1 MHFYFYFFRYIFS
14 AKTRQ
19 KLLFIAVVGLFIST
33 FSLVI
38 LQGVMG
44 GLQNGL
50 IERSKKTIGT
60 GYVDLALEK
69 SASKNLELEKK
80 LIDRGVSFS
89 REYEIE
95 LMVNHGSRVNPVIL
109 HGVDFEHFTP
119 RFLYKKDL
127 SGVVI
132 GSDLATSL
140 NSYFDS
146 KLTFI
151 SPAHIDYLIN
161 PIPRSVSDIITDFY
175 VSDLAEIDALHAWTR
190 LSLVQNLIRKRL
202 VNKLVFYTAEDLSL
216 AQEILSD
223 DKRVTTWEQQNKSLV
238 WALNLETNVMLFLFI
253 GMSLLVAICITSGF
267 MIFFDKIKTDLI
279 CYWVMGK
286 SQKEIYKMSY
296 LFTHLVSIIFCSL
309 GVACGLLVLKLLNSN
324 DLNLMP
330 DFFVERRIPVKIS
343 GLKVFLAFIIPYSIS
358 VLFSYFSFSS
368 FKKDTGS
375 FIKLLRQAS

>member
-33 FSLVI
+33 FSLVV
-38 LQGVMG
+38 LQGIMG

-50 IERSKKTIGT
+50 IERSKKTLGR
-60 GYVDLALEK
+60 GHVDLALVK
-69 SASKNLELEKK
+69 SVQKISEIELKLKNK
-80 LIDRGVSFS
+80 GVTFS

-109 HGVDFEHFTP
+109 HGIDFEHLVP
-119 RFLYKKDL
+119 SFLENKDL
-127 SGVVI
+127 SGVVL
-132 GSDLATSL
+132 GSDLATNL

-161 PIPRSVSDIITDFY
+161 PIPRSVSEIITDFY
-175 VSDLAEIDALHAWTR
+175 VSDLAEIDSVHAWTR
-190 LSLVQNLIRKRL
+190 LSLIQNLIRKRL
-202 VNKLVFYTAEDLSL
+202 VNKLIFYTEEDLIL
-216 AQEILSD
+216 AKDALGKDQI
-223 DKRVTTWEQQNKSLV
+223 TTWEQQNKSLV

-279 CYWVMGK
+279 SYWVMGK
-286 SQKEIYKMSY
+286 SQKDIYRMSY
-296 LFTHLVSIIFCSL
+296 IFTHIVSLVFCSL
-309 GVACGLLVLKLLNSN
+309 GIIAGLLVLELLNSN
-324 DLNLMP
+324 NLNLMP

-343 GLKVFLAFIIPYSIS
+343 SFKILLAFIIPYSIS

>member
-38 LQGVMG
+38 LQGIMG

-50 IERSKKTIGT
+50 IERSKKTLGRGHI
-60 GYVDLALEK
+60 DLALEK
-69 SASKNLELEKK
+69 STQKISEIETKLKNKG
-80 LIDRGVSFS
+80 ITYS

-109 HGVDFEHFTP
+109 HGVDFEHLTP
-119 RFLYKKDL
+119 RFLENKDL
-127 SGVVI
+127 SGVVL
-132 GSDLATSL
+132 GSDLATNL

-161 PIPRSVSDIITDFY
+161 PIPRSVSEIITDFY
-175 VSDLAEIDALHAWTR
+175 VSDLSEIDSVHAWTR
-190 LSLVQNLIRKRL
+190 LSLIQNLIRKRL
-202 VNKLVFYTAEDLSL
+202 VNKLIFYSEEDLEL
-216 AQEILSD
+216 AVEALGIEQ
-223 DKRVTTWEQQNKSLV
+223 VTTWEQQNKSLV

-279 CYWVMGK
+279 SYWVMGK
-286 SQKEIYKMSY
+286 SQKDVYRMSY
-296 LFTHLVSIIFCSL
+296 IFTHIVSLVFCSL
-309 GVACGLLVLKLLNSN
+309 GILVGLLVLELLNSN
-324 DLNLMP
+324 NLNLMP

-343 GLKVFLAFIIPYSIS
+343 PFKVLLAFIIPYSIS